1 MAASNPQLMYSMPPQ
16 YQEPVQYQYYA
27 TEQPPPP
34 PPPLSPY
41 PSVYSQPPPPPLP
54 YDHQS
59 LVGGIKRSAED
70 AWADP
75 DYTKRARPDS
85 WGVVA
90 GPFPQRPGEKMC
102 AYYMT
107 TSTCSFGAS
116 CRFDHPTWV
125 PYGGIANWKE
135 VCKLVLLELI
145 RPLKQSLCAQVTSGT
160 PTDPASLPQR
170 PGETVCAYYMKTG
183 ECKYGIKCRF
193 DHPKDR
199 PEPTSHNDPTQKVVT
214 PIRSA
219 ALNSK
224 GLPIRPGEIDCVY
237 YCKTGSC
244 KYGASCRFNHPEA
257 NLAGKVLYPAAVIM
271 YSEVKQNST
280 FDVCG
285 CAHMQGQ
292 ESAYA
297 PGTSAVGPYPQRPSE
312 PDCSFFMKTGE
323 CSFGPTCRFNHPP
336 NRVPS
341 VISRPS
347 SIVAAAVKLSLA
359 GLPRRE
365 SGTPCAYYMKTGACK
380 FGPTCKFDHPTPG
393 EVAAKALEAARVEV
407 PVMLDASL
415 SENST
420 LVLDDQSVLPP
431 GTDVVVET
439 YRSTQQ
445 V

>member
-1 MAASNPQLMYSMPPQ
+1 VLCAGLQH
-16 YQEPVQYQYYA
+16 
-27 TEQPPPP
+27 
-34 PPPLSPY
+34 LS
-41 PSVYSQPPPPPLP
+41 
-54 YDHQS
+54 
-59 LVGGIKRSAED
+59 G
-70 AWADP
+70 
-75 DYTKRARPDS
+75 
-85 WGVVA
+85 
-90 GPFPQRPGEKMC
+90 
-102 AYYMT
+102 
-107 TSTCSFGAS
+107 
-116 CRFDHPTWV
+116 
-125 PYGGIANWKE
+125 
-135 VCKLVLLELI
+135 KLVLLELI
-145 RPLKQSLCAQVTSGT
+145 RPLKQSLILCAQVTSGT

-199 PEPTSHNDPTQKVVT
+199 PEPTSHNDQTQKVAT

-257 NLAGKVLYPAAVIM
+257 NMAGSRPGVPLFPVGAAAAQAPYTSAPIQYQM
-271 YSEVKQNST
+271 
-280 FDVCG
+280 
-285 CAHMQGQ
+285 GQ

-323 CSFGPTCRFNHPP
+323 CSFGPSCRFNHPP

-365 SGTPCAYYMKTGACK
+365 VKYTIVTVTNSL
-380 FGPTCKFDHPTPG
+380 FS
-393 EVAAKALEAARVEV
+393 RV
-407 PVMLDASL
+407 
-415 SENST
+415 
-420 LVLDDQSVLPP
+420 Q
-431 GTDVVVET
+431 
-439 YRSTQQ
+439 
-445 V
+445 